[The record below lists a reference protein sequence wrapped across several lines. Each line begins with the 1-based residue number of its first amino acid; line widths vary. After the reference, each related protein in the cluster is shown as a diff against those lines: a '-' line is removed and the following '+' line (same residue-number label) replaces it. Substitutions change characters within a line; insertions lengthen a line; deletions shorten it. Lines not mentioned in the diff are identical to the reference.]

1 MTLSEISRSGAEG
14 LSLSEKKILSALS
27 KLSGRATLSQISA
40 AVNFKNPS
48 ELMNALNWLKAK
60 GYVWI
65 DEKVVRFY
73 TLKQGKRVGKP
84 LPERMALEIISNG
97 PVSVSDLAKKLDD
110 PADVSVAIGW
120 LRRKNWATVDN
131 EKKLHLTDEGR
142 KASAGPGA
150 DELLL
155 KRMEKEEVEE
165 DAANESVLRDIL
177 SRRDFIKE
185 HDRIVR
191 EVNLLERGKQAI
203 DEGLTFEE
211 ELSLLSPELLK
222 NGTWR
227 NFKLRPYDLRA
238 PVPVLSG
245 TRSHPL
251 IRTIRQVSSVFASMG
266 FTEIEDDYVQST
278 FWDMDALFT
287 PQDHPARD
295 MQDTFYLSN
304 PSELSFDRKLAARV
318 KAAHQNGGNT
328 GSTGWAYKWSVEEAK
343 RTLLRTH
350 TTVATIKYLSRNRR
364 PPVKAFTVGRIFRH
378 EAMDATH
385 LSEFYQIDGVVMEK
399 GASFDMLCG
408 VLHEFYRKMG
418 FDRIRMRPGYFPYT
432 EPSMEIDTF
441 YNGRWIEMGGSG
453 VFRPEVLR
461 PLGIRYPVLAWGLG
475 LERLVMMKYGFKDI
489 RDIYVSDL
497 SSLQKLPVV

>member
-1 MTLSEISRSGAEG
+1 MILSETGKNKAEG
-14 LSLSEKKILSALS
+14 LSLSEKKILAALS

-40 AVNFKNPS
+40 TVNFKHAP

-73 TLKQGKRVGKP
+73 SLKEGTHVREP
-84 LPERMALEIISNG
+84 LPERKALELLSEG
-97 PVSVSDLAKKLDD
+97 PVHLSDLSKKMSSH
-110 PADVSVAIGW
+110 ADVSVAIGW
-120 LRRKNWATVDN
+120 LRRKRWATVDGD
-131 EKKLHLTDEGR
+131 KKLQLTDEGR
-142 KASAGPGA
+142 SAMGIPGQ

-155 KRMEKEEVEE
+155 KRLEKEDVEE
-165 DAANESVLRDIL
+165 NSSNEVALRELL

-191 EVNLLERGKQAI
+191 EVNLLERGIQAV
-203 DEGLTFEE
+203 EHGLTFQE

-251 IRTIRQVSSVFASMG
+251 VRTIKQVSSIFSEMG
-266 FTEIEDDYVQST
+266 FAEIEDDYVQSA
-278 FWDMDALFT
+278 FWDMDVLFT

-295 MQDTFYLSN
+295 MQDTFYLSD
-304 PSELSFDRKLAARV
+304 PAELPLDRKLTSRV
-318 KAAHQNGGNT
+318 RAAHESGYNT
-328 GSTGWAYKWSVEEAK
+328 GSTGWGYTWNEHEARK
-343 RTLLRTH
+343 TLLRTH
-350 TTVATIKYLSRNRR
+350 TTVATIRHLSRNRT
-364 PPVKAFTVGRIFRH
+364 PPVKVFTVGRIFRH

-385 LSEFYQIDGVVMEK
+385 LSEFHQIEGVVMEK
-399 GASFDMLCG
+399 KASFDMLCG
-408 VLHEFYRKMG
+408 VLGEFYRRMG
-418 FDRIRMRPGYFPYT
+418 FDRVRMRPGYFPYT

-441 YNGRWIEMGGSG
+441 YDGRWIEMGGSG
-453 VFRPEVLR
+453 IFRPEVLR
-461 PLGIRYPVLAWGLG
+461 PLGIRHPVLAWGLG
-475 LERLVMMKYGFKDI
+475 LERLVMIKYGFKDI
-489 RDIYVSDL
+489 RDIYVSDV